1 MNTLLH
7 TLPRWLGMA
16 AALLLASLA
25 GTAWAVIDGIAGP
38 IFNLTAKADY
48 ISTADGNAVYAWGY
62 ANGTGQ
68 MQYPGV
74 TMIVNQ
80 GDVVTVNLSNELP
93 VPVSIVFPGQ
103 QGVTSGGG
111 SAGLITQEAPAMS
124 GGVPGTVSYTFTATH
139 AGTYL
144 YYSGTQPA
152 LQVEMGLLGALIVRP
167 AVANQAYGHANTRF
181 DHEYLFLLTEMDERI
196 HDEVELLVL
205 YEQPVNVDTSAN
217 KPEYWFINGRN
228 APDTMLEP
236 DTPWLPT
243 QPYNS
248 MPRMH
253 PGERL
258 LMRVINAGRD
268 LHPLHTHG
276 NNIWVLARDG
286 RMLESAPGAGPDLAF
301 SDFTL
306 RTVPGE
312 TYDAIFEWTGKGLGW
327 DVYGTGLQYAHSC
340 NGIPLGQAQPPGA
353 PEYDPITKEYCDDH
367 GKTIPVVLPNL
378 QSLTTG
384 AHYSGSPYLGRFG
397 NLTPGSTLLNENAG
411 YFHMWHSHNEREI
424 VNNDIFPGGM
434 MTMLIIE
441 PPGVAIP

>member
-1 MNTLLH
+1 
-7 TLPRWLGMA
+7 
-16 AALLLASLA
+16 
-25 GTAWAVIDGIAGP
+25 
-38 IFNLTAKADY
+38 
-48 ISTADGNAVYAWGY
+48 
-62 ANGTGQ
+62 
-68 MQYPGV
+68 
-74 TMIVNQ
+74 
-80 GDVVTVNLSNELP
+80 
-93 VPVSIVFPGQ
+93 
-103 QGVTSGGG
+103 
-111 SAGLITQEAPAMS
+111 MS
-124 GGVPGTVSYTFTATH
+124 GGVPGTVSYTFVASE

-144 YYSGTQPA
+144 YHSGTQPA

-167 AVANQAYGHANTRF
+167 GVANQAYGHVNTRF

-196 HDEVELLVL
+196 HDEVELLVA
-205 YEQPVNVDTSAN
+205 YEQPLDVDTSTYT
-217 KPEYWFINGRN
+217 PEYWFINGRN

-236 DTPWLPT
+236 ATPWLPT

-253 PGERL
+253 PGEKL

-276 NNIWVLARDG
+276 NNVWVLARDG

-301 SDFTL
+301 SDFTV

-327 DVYGTGLQYAHSC
+327 DIYGTGPEYAHGC
-340 NGIPLGQAQPPGA
+340 TPDAGGLDAV
-353 PEYDPITKEYCDDH
+353 TREYCADH
-367 GKTIPVVLPNL
+367 GKPFPVVLPTL
-378 QSLTTG
+378 QSVTIG
-384 AHYSGSPYLGRFG
+384 PHYSASPYLGQFG
-397 NLTPGSTLLNENAG
+397 TFPPGFTSLNANAG

-434 MTMLIIE
+434 MTMVIIE